1 MNDTQ
6 YDNTAHKIINPF
18 MLKVIAIVMTLT
30 LFRAQTIFFIPKIEM
45 FGGIAPNGW
54 LGPWASDFVIGLLVP
69 VMVYLALKAKGAR
82 IWGLLVIYN
91 AVGAFD
97 YSQGLITQWVSPM
110 PVEMASQISVYLGIG
125 VFMIFQLI
133 ALTLLFRTDVI
144 HHFSASSQKKSI
156 INE

>member
-1 MNDTQ
+1 MSSSQQEIT
-6 YDNTAHKIINPF
+6 KPF
-18 MLKVIAIVMTLT
+18 VLKVIAILVMLT
-30 LFRAQTIFFIPKIEM
+30 IFRVQTILFIPKIEM

-54 LGPWASDFVIGLLVP
+54 LGPWVSDFVIGLLVA
-69 VMVYLALKAKGAR
+69 VMVYLALTAKGVR

-110 PVEMASQISVYLGIG
+110 PEEMASQMTVYLGIG
-125 VFMIFQLI
+125 LFMIFQLI

-144 HHFSASSQKKSI
+144 HHFSKP
-156 INE
+156 N